1 MMTTKS
7 RCATVLLL
15 TLSAAA
21 CSQPAPSAPLQAGP
35 IPHEIGDVPV
45 GKEMALSVALAALRR
60 YSGNDPWYTREH
72 VNALL
77 VRTGDRRIWSVMC
90 SASPIAGGR
99 GRAMVDAD
107 TGEVFDVWV
116 PTRMR

>member
-7 RCATVLLL
+7 RCAVILL

-21 CSQPAPSAPLQAGP
+21 CSTPDPSAPLQTVFIA
-35 IPHEIGDVPV
+35 HEIGDVPI
-45 GKEMALSVALAALRR
+45 GKETALTLALAALRGH
-60 YSGNDPWYTREH
+60 SGNDPWYTREH

-90 SASPIAGGR
+90 SRSPIAGGG

-107 TGEVFDVWV
+107 TGDVFDVWV
-116 PTRMR
+116 PTGMR